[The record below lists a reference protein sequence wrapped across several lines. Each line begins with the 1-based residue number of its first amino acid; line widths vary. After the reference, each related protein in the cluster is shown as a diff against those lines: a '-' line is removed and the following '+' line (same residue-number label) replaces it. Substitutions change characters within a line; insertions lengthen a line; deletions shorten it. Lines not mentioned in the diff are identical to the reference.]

1 MKTPD
6 TWRQFADEHAH
17 SLALSQALQ
26 ASIQDLLARQNR
38 MVLALSG
45 GQSPR
50 AMMALLS
57 QANLDWSRVTVQWV
71 DERLLTRHHPDSN
84 SELIE
89 QALLQHEAAQA
100 QWCNVLPLL
109 DGEARVLDT
118 AEQQKVLQAALAA
131 YQTPDIVVL
140 GMGTDGHTASL
151 FANAPQ
157 FAAAMDAHQTQPLL
171 IVEPPSAP
179 YARISMT
186 LAAILQAKMLYIGAY
201 GAEKQVL
208 LQQIMLTE
216 DRQWPIAWVLD
227 TAEQQ
232 KVLQAALAAYQT
244 PDIVVLGMGTD
255 GHTASLFANAPQ
267 FAAAMDAH
275 QTQPLLIVEPPSAP
289 YARISMTLAAILQA
303 KMLYIGA
310 YGAEKQ
316 VLLQQIMLTEDRQWP
331 IAWVLQ
337 GAQDVPVHVFA

>member
-1 MKTPD
+1 MKAPD
-6 TWRQFADEHAH
+6 TWRHFADERAH

-71 DERLLTRHHPDSN
+71 DERLLTRYHPDSN

-186 LAAILQAKMLYIGAY
+186 LAAILQAKMLYIAAY
-201 GAEKQVL
+201 GAQKQAPLQHAL
-208 LQQIMLTE
+208 L
-216 DRQWPIAWVLD
+216 
-227 TAEQQ
+227 TAEALLPITL
-232 KVLQAALAAYQT
+232 VLQESQDL
-244 PDIVVLGMGTD
+244 PMHVLG
-255 GHTASLFANAPQ
+255 
-267 FAAAMDAH
+267 
-275 QTQPLLIVEPPSAP
+275 
-289 YARISMTLAAILQA
+289 
-303 KMLYIGA
+303 
-310 YGAEKQ
+310 
-316 VLLQQIMLTEDRQWP
+316 
-331 IAWVLQ
+331 
-337 GAQDVPVHVFA
+337 

>member
-26 ASIQDLLARQNR
+26 ASLQDLLARQAR
-38 MVLALSG
+38 VVLALSG

-100 QWCNVLPLL
+100 QWRNVLPLV
-109 DGEARVLDT
+109 DGEARVLDAT
-118 AEQQKVLQAALAA
+118 EQQTVLQAALAA

-140 GMGTDGHTASL
+140 GMGLDGHTASL
-151 FANAPQ
+151 FADAPQ
-157 FAAAMDAHQTQPLL
+157 FAAAMDRHQAQPLMVL
-171 IVEPPSAP
+171 EPPSAP

-186 LAAILQAKMLYIGAY
+186 LAAILQAQMLYIAAY
-201 GAEKQVL
+201 GAEKQAL
-208 LQQIMLTE
+208 LKK
-216 DRQWPIAWVLD
+216 AV
-227 TAEQQ
+227 
-232 KVLQAALAAYQT
+232 
-244 PDIVVLGMGTD
+244 
-255 GHTASLFANAPQ
+255 
-267 FAAAMDAH
+267 
-275 QTQPLLIVEPPSAP
+275 
-289 YARISMTLAAILQA
+289 
-303 KMLYIGA
+303 
-310 YGAEKQ
+310 
-316 VLLQQIMLTEDRQWP
+316 LTEDRQWP